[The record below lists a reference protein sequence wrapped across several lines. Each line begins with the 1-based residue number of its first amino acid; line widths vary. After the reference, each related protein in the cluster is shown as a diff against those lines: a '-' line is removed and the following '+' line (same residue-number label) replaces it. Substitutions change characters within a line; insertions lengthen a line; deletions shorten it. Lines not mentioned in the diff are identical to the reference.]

1 MEELSALLSIRL
13 VCSTS
18 TQGGPPT
25 PPCFVNGF
33 ASYSKACAGGLS
45 ITASFHYTSLVGSVL
60 ATVAASPT
68 AAV

>member
-1 MEELSALLSIRL
+1 MLCFQSASCVALAHRAA
-13 VCSTS
+13 
-18 TQGGPPT
+18 PPP